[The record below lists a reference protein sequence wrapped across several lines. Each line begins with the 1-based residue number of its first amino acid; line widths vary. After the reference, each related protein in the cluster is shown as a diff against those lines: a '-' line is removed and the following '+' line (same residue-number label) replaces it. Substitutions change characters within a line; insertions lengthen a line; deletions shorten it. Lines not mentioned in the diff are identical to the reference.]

1 MVSILNQCLGQLLS
15 WKEERVTERRE
26 RERGIFATR
35 ERESERGRDGLHSL
49 FGEMG
54 AKEERVLGFSFTFLG
69 FSRVLCFF

>member
-49 FGEMG
+49 FGEMC
-54 AKEERVLGFSFTFLG
+54 AKEERVLGFFHIF
-69 FSRVLCFF
+69 RVF